1 MSYTALSTDPRKL
14 GIATNGRWGVAANAL
29 SYDYLWNE
37 IRVKG
42 GAYGCGFRAVVERQL
57 AFYTYRDP
65 AIDPSLARIR
75 AAGTWLAGFEPDSAA
90 FEGFIVSSVAA
101 HDAPVKP
108 YAQTKRRCGEYFAGR
123 EPGFRD
129 RVRADMLAATPA
141 ELRALSSDITRVAAE
156 APACVFGGR
165 DIIAASE
172 TGWNV
177 VELLG

>member
-1 MSYTALSTDPRKL
+1 M
-14 GIATNGRWGVAANAL
+14 
-29 SYDYLWNE
+29 
-37 IRVKG
+37 
-42 GAYGCGFRAVVERQL
+42 
-57 AFYTYRDP
+57 
-65 AIDPSLARIR
+65 
-75 AAGTWLAGFEPDSAA
+75 
-90 FEGFIVSSVAA
+90 AA

-177 VELLG
+177 VELPG